1 MLTDVVSTMYD
12 YNAWANRRVFDT
24 AARLTPEQFTT
35 ACLAGQDPVRDTLT
49 HMIEAQAAWFERFR
63 GESEGP
69 ELDPRDFAD
78 AASLRARWEAIE
90 RETRDFL
97 ARQDDQSLTR
107 DFVLP
112 RPGRDTR
119 VDSLWQLLL
128 HVVNHGTQ
136 HRSEV
141 AAMLTACGH
150 SPGDLDLSVY
160 LDESKG
166 RR

>member
-35 ACLAGQDPVRDTLT
+35 ACIAGQDPVRDTLVHT
-49 HMIEAQAAWFERFR
+49 IDAQAAWFERFR
-63 GESEGP
+63 DEPEGA
-69 ELDPRDFAD
+69 ELDPRDFPD
-78 AASLRARWEAIE
+78 AASIRQHWEGIE
-90 RETRDFL
+90 REARAFL
-97 ARQDDQSLTR
+97 ARQDDQSLTP

-112 RPGRDTR
+112 RPGRDAR
-119 VDSLWQLLL
+119 VDPLWQLLL

-136 HRSEV
+136 HRGEV